1 MSPLPRLRL
10 LAPLLLAVAACSSS
24 STTTTDT
31 GDKFLVQGADM
42 SGAAQ
47 NVRVRKNG
55 TLTAGLTV
63 TVNGTALTDAG
74 GGSYNGFVNPT
85 VAAGGAV
92 SVQVTNGTVTATGTG
107 TVPEKPVITGA
118 AHTTMGA
125 PVTITWTSAT
135 TPDSFSVALNYH
147 LGDNSSAAVFTRL
160 PGSARSVVLQTTDI
174 LAGGVVFS
182 VGVDAYNHGLF
193 SGAFA
198 TGSDMHLRNS
208 SASFDLTIP

>member
-1 MSPLPRLRL
+1 V
-10 LAPLLLAVAACSSS
+10 LLLAACSGSA
-24 STTTTDT
+24 TTTTTT
-31 GDKFLVQGADM
+31 GDTFQIRGADM

-47 NVRVRKNG
+47 NVRVELNG

-74 GGSYNGFVNPT
+74 GGSYNGFVQPT

-92 SVQVTNGTVTATGTG
+92 QVQVTNGTITATGNG
-107 TVPEKPVITGA
+107 TVPERPVITGA

-135 TPDSFSVALNYH
+135 APDSFMVALNYH
-147 LGDNSSAAVFTRL
+147 LPDNSSAAVIARL
-160 PGSARSVVLQTTDI
+160 PGTARQVTLQTTDI

-198 TGSDMHLRNS
+198 AGSDMHLRNS